1 MIAQPQTSRTYTP
14 EEYLE
19 LEIVSEER
27 HEYVGGDV
35 IPMTGGT
42 PNHNRIVRNLC
53 TALTIGLRGK
63 PYEAFIAD
71 QRLWIPQRQIYTYPD
86 VMVVQGELV
95 YQEGRQDTLTNPLVI
110 MEVLSK
116 STRDYDRGE
125 KFVAYRTIPTFQEY
139 LLIDQYTCHVEHYTR
154 EGEKTWM
161 MRECDRPDEQVELTT
176 LSWAIALSDIYD
188 KVEFQ
193 ADEA

>member
-1 MIAQPQTSRTYTP
+1 MMAHPQATRTYTP

-19 LEIVSEER
+19 LELASEER
-27 HEYVGGDV
+27 HEYIGGDI

-53 TALTIGLRGK
+53 TALTVGLRGQ
-63 PYEAFIAD
+63 PYEAFVAD
-71 QRLWIPQRQIYTYPD
+71 QRLWIPERRIYTYPD

-95 YQEGRQDTLTNPLVI
+95 LQQGRQDTLTNPLVI
-110 MEVLSK
+110 IEVLSR

-139 LLIDQYTCHVEHYTR
+139 VLVDQSACQVEQYAKT
-154 EGEKTWM
+154 GEKTWM
-161 MRECDRPDEQVELTT
+161 LRVYDRPDEQLEFAA

-188 KVEFQ
+188 KVTFD
-193 ADEA
+193 AVDE